1 MKFTPSSTARCSTRR
16 HSSGSSG
23 SPQIPRPV
31 RRIAPKPSRC
41 TVSSPPMSKVPDAAT
56 IAKPYACHHER
67 HVSTDRFTAS
77 GFPAVDDAGDA
88 ERYAQYLDAQASTPF
103 WRGAKRASIDAL
115 GLQHGSTALDVG
127 CGTGEEARTM
137 AAIAGAA
144 VGVDASRFFVEEAR
158 RRTGQ
163 RYDARFEQ
171 ARAEQLPFEDGSFDA
186 VRTERTLQH
195 VDDLAAAIGE
205 MWRVAKPGARIVA
218 LEPDWDTLVFDAG
231 PLASTRAVTRAWADS
246 IRNPVAGRQ
255 IARRLRRLGALDVQA
270 ESRTAGITE
279 LAYAEDQYGLTEL
292 AERTLSPAAA
302 RAWLNT
308 LAQRDAE
315 GAFLAA
321 ATYFLVSASK
331 PVAQ

>member
-1 MKFTPSSTARCSTRR
+1 MEKAPHSAAFFRPERDYWWNPDHIEVWARRV
-16 HSSGSSG
+16 GLDG
-23 SPQIPRPV
+23 V
-31 RRIAPKPSRC
+31 RS
-41 TVSSPPMSKVPDAAT
+41 V
-56 IAKPYACHHER
+56 
-67 HVSTDRFTAS
+67 
-77 GFPAVDDAGDA
+77 
-88 ERYAQYLDAQASTPF
+88 
-103 WRGAKRASIDAL
+103 
-115 GLQHGSTALDVG
+115 LDVG
-127 CGTGEEARTM
+127 SGVGHWGRLL
-137 AAIAGAA
+137 AGVLSPDATL
-144 VGVDASRFFVEEAR
+144 VGIDAEPRWVEEA
-158 RRTGQ
+158 TAHAA
-163 RYDARFEQ
+163 DAGLADRFSYRV
-171 ARAEQLPFEDGSFDA
+171 ASAEELPFEDESFDA
-186 VRTERTLQH
+186 VRAERTLQH

-270 ESRTAGITE
+270 EPRTAAITE

-308 LAQRDAE
+308 LAERDVD

-321 ATYFLVSASK
+321 VTYFLVGCRK
-331 PVAQ
+331 PVADER